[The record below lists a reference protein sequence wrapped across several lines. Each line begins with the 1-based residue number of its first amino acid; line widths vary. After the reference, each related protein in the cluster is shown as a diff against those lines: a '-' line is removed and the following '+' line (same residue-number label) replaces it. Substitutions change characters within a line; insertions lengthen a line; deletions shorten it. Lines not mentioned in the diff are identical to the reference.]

1 MVKTCYL
8 GTRERKSFSKNEEVI
23 EMPNLI
29 EVQKKS
35 FRDFVEHGVKEVLD
49 DFSPMTDYSGNLVI
63 DFVGYNLNSAP
74 KYTIMECKERD
85 VNYAVPFK
93 VRVRL
98 TNKVTEEV
106 KEQEIYMGDFPIMT
120 ESGTFII
127 NGAERVIVSQIVRSP
142 GVYYDKIIDKTGK
155 HLFSSTIIPYRGA
168 WLEYETDTSDVF
180 YVRIDKNRK
189 LPITVLLRALGLS
202 ENKDIIDLFGGK
214 EKLINAT
221 LEKDL
226 MAQEAEKYPGSSPRD
241 EALKEIFRKLRPGD
255 PPVVDSAI
263 TLLKNL
269 FFDPKRY
276 DISPVGRYKFNKKL
290 SLVRRIEGH
299 ALVNPVADPLT
310 GEILFDKG
318 HKLNRNDAEKI
329 EKAGICS
336 VVISVEEDEQFSE
349 VKVFS
354 NRMVDASAICGYT
367 NEELGVDEKV
377 QVDVLFEILRNVGRD
392 DLKELKK
399 AIAAEIDRLIPKSI
413 TVDDIYASVNY
424 IINLYHGIGI

>member
-8 GTRERKSFSKNEEVI
+8 GTRERKSFSKHEEVL

-35 FRDFVEHGVKEVLD
+35 FRDFVERGIKEVLD
-49 DFSPMTDYSGNLVI
+49 DFSPMTDYSGNLII
-63 DFVGYNLNSAP
+63 DFIDYNLSGPP
-74 KYTIMECKERD
+74 KYTILECKERD

-98 TNKVTEEV
+98 TNKVTQEV

-120 ESGTFII
+120 DSGTFII

-142 GVYYDKIIDKTGK
+142 GVYFDKIADKSGK
-155 HLFSSTIIPYRGA
+155 HLFTSTIIPYRGA

-189 LPITVLLRALGLS
+189 LPVTVLLRALGLS

-226 MAQEAEKYPGSSPRD
+226 MPQEAEKYPGSTPRD

-290 SLVRRIEGH
+290 SLAR
-299 ALVNPVADPLT
+299 
-310 GEILFDKG
+310 
-318 HKLNRNDAEKI
+318 
-329 EKAGICS
+329 
-336 VVISVEEDEQFSE
+336 
-349 VKVFS
+349 
-354 NRMVDASAICGYT
+354 
-367 NEELGVDEKV
+367 
-377 QVDVLFEILRNVGRD
+377 
-392 DLKELKK
+392 
-399 AIAAEIDRLIPKSI
+399 
-413 TVDDIYASVNY
+413 
-424 IINLYHGIGI
+424 